1 MSTNYLLQAKGLELD
16 DIITLTARS
25 DQSFISKQIIARDNG
40 TYDVGFIITER
51 EKILELLSAQ
61 PTEDGAKKVLTTR
74 PVIKKTKKGK
84 DKQETLPVV
93 RLGNV
98 FSTEPIVNE
107 AFSCLVIG
115 RVTWIE
121 NSVYGNWVPD
131 GQESSD
137 VRFSTNDAEKAVIK
151 ITLDIGVEQTRLIRY
166 IEDAVNASDKFLPNK
181 EANAAFKNNS
191 MLRDTAIT
199 IVSSIFKSVKDW
211 QTDHEDDEI
220 PSVDPDKDT
229 LGWIKELEG
238 TFVYCPNDFC
248 TFYQVTAD
256 AVEPMPHTELSR
268 DDCVQANIRF
278 APYAFLTSKSNGVSG
293 IKIIMEDVVCVRKL
307 RQVSMCSFFSSYTL
321 EYSLLIFIH

>member
-98 FSTEPIVNE
+98 FSSEPIVNE
-107 AFSCLVIG
+107 TFSCLVIG
-115 RVTWIE
+115 RVPWIE
-121 NSVYGNWVPD
+121 NSVYGNRVPD
-131 GQESSD
+131 GQENSD

-151 ITLDIGVEQTRLIRY
+151 ITLESEWSKKTYPLSKMLSTEVTISFQIRR
-166 IEDAVNASDKFLPNK
+166 STQH
-181 EANAAFKNNS
+181 S
-191 MLRDTAIT
+191 RIT
-199 IVSSIFKSVKDW
+199 
-211 QTDHEDDEI
+211 
-220 PSVDPDKDT
+220 P
-229 LGWIKELEG
+229 
-238 TFVYCPNDFC
+238 
-248 TFYQVTAD
+248 
-256 AVEPMPHTELSR
+256 
-268 DDCVQANIRF
+268 
-278 APYAFLTSKSNGVSG
+278 
-293 IKIIMEDVVCVRKL
+293 
-307 RQVSMCSFFSSYTL
+307 CSETPR
-321 EYSLLIFIH
+321 